1 MVPHYKLP
9 RRQSTT
15 IAEQIGHYSERT
27 SVRDKMPTLWHSLA
41 LIFLFLFATLLTS
54 CGGGSSNP
62 PPAQDFTLSVSTAQ
76 IVATVGT
83 VSPPFSVSI
92 AGKNGFSDSA
102 TITLSG
108 LPPGATSQ
116 PASPFTV
123 AAGQSQAVTISVP
136 ASLGLGSFTVQ
147 VDATSGSLLHQGQ
160 IALVLMVIKT
170 LLNHIKNVPMRPH

>member
-9 RRQSTT
+9 RRQSNT

-27 SVRDKMPTLWHSLA
+27 SVRDKMPTLWHSRA

-123 AAGQSQAVTISVP
+123 TSDSTSLDVPGESCLRNPLREICTVGSVREEFP
-136 ASLGLGSFTVQ
+136 V
-147 VDATSGSLLHQGQ
+147 
-160 IALVLMVIKT
+160 
-170 LLNHIKNVPMRPH
+170 VPWWT